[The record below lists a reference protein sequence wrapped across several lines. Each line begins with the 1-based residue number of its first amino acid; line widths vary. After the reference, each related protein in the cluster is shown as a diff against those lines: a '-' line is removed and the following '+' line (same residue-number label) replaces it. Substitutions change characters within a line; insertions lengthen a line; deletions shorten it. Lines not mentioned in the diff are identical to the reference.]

1 MWQHTAEN
9 GLLCL
14 LHKMALYNLSSC
26 TLFAHLQPIFRARRR
41 VKNVIIPL
49 WSSSSVYLSLK
60 EEDAGEEA
68 EGKEMESG
76 SDDVM
81 TESYMTMAQSE
92 NCRLVDAS
100 IQKNISFDGKPM
112 TPSGWNGGIGEIFSL
127 RDQLKQAEEKASQ
140 VQREVRPRGS
150 RPLLWSVGFSDDELH
165 ALCFGSGLVM
175 IVFVLQPHDKSLRL
189 DLFIQF
195 NVKFEWVELLY
206 SRSLSPWRKQMYPLL
221 RITGLSNA
229 WGGDYKN
236 E

>member
-1 MWQHTAEN
+1 MWQHSAEN
-9 GLLCL
+9 GLVWL
-14 LHKMALYNLSSC
+14 LHKMAIYNLSSR
-26 TLFAHLQPIFRARRR
+26 TLFAHLQPIFWTCRR
-41 VKNVIIPL
+41 VKNIIIPL
-49 WSSSSVYLSLK
+49 SSSSSVYLSLK

-140 VQREVRPRGS
+140 VQREVWPCGS
-150 RPLLWSVGFSDDELH
+150 
-165 ALCFGSGLVM
+165 
-175 IVFVLQPHDKSLRL
+175 
-189 DLFIQF
+189 
-195 NVKFEWVELLY
+195 
-206 SRSLSPWRKQMYPLL
+206 
-221 RITGLSNA
+221 
-229 WGGDYKN
+229 
-236 E
+236 